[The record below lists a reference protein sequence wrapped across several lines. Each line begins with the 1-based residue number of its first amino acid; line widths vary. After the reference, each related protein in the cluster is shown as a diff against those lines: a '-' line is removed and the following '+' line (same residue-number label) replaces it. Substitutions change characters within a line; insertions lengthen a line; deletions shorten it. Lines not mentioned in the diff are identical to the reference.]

1 MIFDLTIS
9 LGQLL
14 AISVTL
20 FLGLVGAAW
29 ALLTLTARQVSAR
42 IAERMGEMS
51 RTIDTLVSQARTL
64 ERDLL
69 TLKGDLPNHY
79 ERRDDAIRRE
89 VTMISRLE
97 RIAERMPRQGH
108 EP

>member
-1 MIFDLTIS
+1 MTFDLTITI
-9 LGQLL
+9 GQLL
-14 AISVTL
+14 AVCVTL
-20 FLGLVGAAW
+20 FLALVGAAW

-42 IAERMGEMS
+42 ISERMQEMS
-51 RTIDTLVSQARTL
+51 RTMDSLVSNTRTL

-89 VTMISRLE
+89 VVIISRLE
-97 RIAERMPRQGH
+97 RMAERMLQHGGQS
-108 EP
+108 